1 MARWE
6 PDARARLV
14 AAALD
19 LFNERGYDQTTV
31 AEIAE
36 RAGLTKSTFFR
47 HFPDKRGV
55 LAAGQDAIAQLLREG
70 IAAAPADAT
79 PLALVCSGLK
89 SAAAAFTP
97 FNKELA
103 PRLRAAIAA
112 SAELQERNALK
123 QIGLALAV
131 SEALQARGVPE
142 PAAALAAELGAL
154 AFKTAYAAGPNRTKA
169 ATWATWHARRC
180 ANYTLPQP
188 ISVNAADPA
197 AAPRRR

>member
-14 AAALD
+14 GAALD
-19 LFNERGYDQTTV
+19 LFNERGYDKTTV

-47 HFPDKRGV
+47 HFPDKRDV

-79 PLALVCSGLK
+79 PLAAVCSGLK
-89 SAAAAFTP
+89 SAAAAFTS

-103 PRLRAAIAA
+103 PRLKAAIAA

-131 SEALQARGVPE
+131 VEALQSRGVPE
-142 PAAALAAELGAL
+142 PTAALAAELGAL
-154 AFKTAYAAGPNRTKA
+154 AFKKAYAR
-169 ATWATWHARRC
+169 WAEPGEDQDLGAMACQELDELR
-180 ANYTLPQP
+180 
-188 ISVNAADPA
+188 SA
-197 AAPRRR
+197 AAALG

>member
-6 PDARARLV
+6 PDARGRLV

-47 HFPDKRGV
+47 HFPDKRDV

-70 IAAAPADAT
+70 IAAAPAGAT
-79 PLALVCSGLK
+79 PLAAVGSGLK
-89 SAAAAFTP
+89 SAAAAFTS
-97 FNKELA
+97 FNRELA
-103 PRLRAAIAA
+103 PRLKAAIAA

-123 QIGLALAV
+123 QIGLALAMA
-131 SEALQARGVPE
+131 EALQSRGVPE
-142 PAAALAAELGAL
+142 STASLAAELGAL
-154 AFKTAYAAGPNRTKA
+154 AFKSAYARWAEPGSDFDQDLGSMACEALRELQVA
-169 ATWATWHARRC
+169 AS
-180 ANYTLPQP
+180 NL
-188 ISVNAADPA
+188 D
-197 AAPRRR
+197 

>member
-19 LFNERGYDQTTV
+19 LFNERGFDQTTV

-47 HFPDKRGV
+47 HFPDKRDV
-55 LAAGQDAIAQLLREG
+55 LAAGQDAIAALLREG

-79 PLALVCSGLK
+79 PLASVCSGLK

-154 AFKTAYAAGPNRTKA
+154 AFKTAYARWAEPDESGDLGDMACQALRELHA
-169 ATWATWHARRC
+169 A
-180 ANYTLPQP
+180 
-188 ISVNAADPA
+188 AADLG
-197 AAPRRR
+197 